1 MRFDEDW
8 KSFIFSILCFLF
20 HFAQTNVTSFVLGSE
35 GGLSLATTA
44 KDFDNKLQGAP
55 FKAAPSQSTSI
66 AVSGYICFLF
76 WLIFGTAWITHVYSA
91 CLGLV
96 NIIIHTDV
104 SVVPVN
110 RISLLSTCLMKYLE
124 GLDQF
129 TAERLQRYV
138 ARASPL
144 SDFSFLKQITVS
156 FKIYWIF
163 QISSNW
169 LLIYHLNFF
178 WTCWYV
184 LCSWVFQDKVSI
196 VKCNWF
202 QLF

>member
-1 MRFDEDW
+1 MG
-8 KSFIFSILCFLF
+8 
-20 HFAQTNVTSFVLGSE
+20 TFV
-35 GGLSLATTA
+35 
-44 KDFDNKLQGAP
+44 
-55 FKAAPSQSTSI
+55 
-66 AVSGYICFLF
+66 FLF
-76 WLIFGTAWITHVYSA
+76 WLIFGTTWITHVYSA

-156 FKIYWIF
+156 FKIY
-163 QISSNW
+163 
-169 LLIYHLNFF
+169 
-178 WTCWYV
+178 
-184 LCSWVFQDKVSI
+184 
-196 VKCNWF
+196 
-202 QLF
+202 

>member
-1 MRFDEDW
+1 MLIWRCISPDLYASSPLFIVPFIEM
-8 KSFIFSILCFLF
+8 SFTFTKKSILKLHDYEVWWRLKIIYLF
-20 HFAQTNVTSFVLGSE
+20 NSLLP
-35 GGLSLATTA
+35 LSLCADKCNQLCTGLRGGSLTGNYTA

-66 AVSGYICFLF
+66 AVSGYICFGWYLEPR
-76 WLIFGTAWITHVYSA
+76 VYSA
-91 CLGLV
+91 FLGLV

-138 ARASPL
+138 ARASKAHYL
-144 SDFSFLKQITVS
+144 
-156 FKIYWIF
+156 IF
-163 QISSNW
+163 HS
-169 LLIYHLNFF
+169 
-178 WTCWYV
+178 
-184 LCSWVFQDKVSI
+184 
-196 VKCNWF
+196 
-202 QLF
+202 